1 MTHIVLLGDSIFD
14 NAPYVREGTA
24 VTNQLR
30 ACLPAP
36 GQVTLLAR
44 DGSVL
49 DDMPAQ
55 FAALQQLAEAPTQL
69 VVSCGGNDVL
79 GWLGAMQSPVASVLE
94 AAELTVQW
102 QDEFRRRYCR
112 MLEHALACGLPLAV
126 ATIYDA
132 VPGMSR
138 GVLATLAL
146 FNDVILREAVL
157 RGVPVLDLRLV
168 CPEAGDYASC
178 SPIEP
183 SEEGGRKIAAALAAL
198 LAGRVRSAVYG
209 PA

>member
-1 MTHIVLLGDSIFD
+1 MAHIVLLGDSIFD
-14 NAPYVREGTA
+14 NAPYVSKGTA
-24 VTNQLR
+24 VTDQLR
-30 ACLPAP
+30 ACLPTSDR
-36 GQVTLLAR
+36 VTLLAR

-49 DDMPAQ
+49 GDMAAQ
-55 FAALQQLAEAPTQL
+55 FAALQQLPEAPTQL

-79 GWLGAMQSPVASVLE
+79 GWLGAMQSPVASVVE

-102 QDEFRRRYCR
+102 QDEFRRRYRR
-112 MLEHALACGLPLAV
+112 MLERALACGLPLAV
-126 ATIYDA
+126 STIYDA
-132 VPGMSR
+132 VPGLSR

-168 CPEAGDYASC
+168 CLEAGDYASC

-198 LAGRVRSAVYG
+198 LAGRVRSTLYG